1 MQRPEMYHTMHDAR
15 FSPRPRIKF
24 LWEQHKRFEGTALG
38 EAFYVAYKRAT
49 GYRV

>member
-1 MQRPEMYHTMHDAR
+1 MCYSTNCRCRNFNSMREH
-15 FSPRPRIKF
+15 RIKH
-24 LWEQHKRFEGTALG
+24 LWEQHKRFEGTPLG